1 MTKISRRQGRQIR
14 HKRVRARVSGTA
26 HKPRLAVFRSN
37 KHLYAQLI
45 NDETGEVLAAV
56 SDVKIKKTGVERSK
70 KLGEDIAQLAREQKI
85 QTVVFDRGGYK
96 YHGNVKALA
105 QAVREQGILL

>member
-1 MTKISRRQGRQIR
+1 MTKISRKQGRQTR

-26 HKPRLAVFRSN
+26 NKPRLTVFRSN

-56 SDVKIKKTGVERSK
+56 SDAKIKKTGVERAK
-70 KLGEDIAQLAREQKI
+70 KIGEDIAQLAKEQKI
-85 QTVVFDRGGYK
+85 QTIVFDRGGYK

>member
-1 MTKISRRQGRQIR
+1 MTKISRKQGRQTR

-26 HKPRLAVFRSN
+26 NKPRLAVFRSN

-45 NDETGEVLAAV
+45 NDETGTVLAAV
-56 SDVKIKKTGVERSK
+56 SDVKIKKAGVERAK
-70 KLGEDIAQLAREQKI
+70 KLGEDIAQLAKEQKI
-85 QTVVFDRGGYK
+85 QTIVFDRGGYK